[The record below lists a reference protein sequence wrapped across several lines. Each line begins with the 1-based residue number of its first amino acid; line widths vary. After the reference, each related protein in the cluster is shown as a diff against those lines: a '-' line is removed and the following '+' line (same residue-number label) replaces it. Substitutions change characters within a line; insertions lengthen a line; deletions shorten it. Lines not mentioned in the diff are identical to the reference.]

1 MTTLRSLAATV
12 LGREDDDA
20 VMILDVLERS
30 LRAADSR
37 KVFRDTRE
45 QPEAAGRNAV
55 WTLMGQSGLP
65 QACYPQ
71 EFGGSGAGLC
81 TGVLMAEAIGRHLGP
96 DGFTACAFYS
106 AAFLA
111 GVAGARL
118 VAAQRLLGDKAP
130 VIAVARQDAE
140 DAAREAVPTRLMR
153 GERGMVLRGVK
164 RRVRGASFAT
174 AFLVI
179 AKEGDETVACLV
191 PGRSA
196 GMKIDYTPLADGT
209 SAATLRFDDV
219 VLEQDRVL
227 AHGAACDSALDT
239 ADEWTRLAIAAE
251 LLGLQSTMLDMTLEY
266 IRTRRQFERR
276 LSEFQVLQHRAVDM
290 FTCREMS
297 RVVLQ
302 EALGLFRSDADP
314 HRRALL
320 ASRAKARAGDAADI
334 IGRGAIQMHGAMGFS
349 DEHDIGMFVKRARV
363 LSPWLGGVEHHRMR
377 FATLSPAREGAEV

>member
-1 MTTLRSLAATV
+1 MTALRSLAEAM
-12 LGREDDDA
+12 LGREDGDA

-37 KVFRDTRE
+37 RVFRDARE
-45 QPEAAGRNAV
+45 HPEAAGRNAV

-71 EFGGSGAGLC
+71 EFGGSGAPLW

-96 DGFTACAFYS
+96 DAFTACAFHS

-118 VAAQRLLGDKAP
+118 AAARRLLGDEAP
-130 VIAVARQDAE
+130 VIALARQDTE
-140 DAAREAVPTRLMR
+140 DSARGADPTRLVR
-153 GERGMVLRGVK
+153 TGKGAVLRGAK
-164 RRVRGASFAT
+164 RRVRGAPFAT
-174 AFLVI
+174 AYLAI
-179 AKEGDETVACLV
+179 AKDGDETVAVLL
-191 PGRSA
+191 PGRAA
-196 GMKIDYTPLADGT
+196 GMEIDYTPLADGT
-209 SAATLRFDDV
+209 SAAILRFDDV
-219 VLEQDRVL
+219 ILDQDSVL
-227 AHGAACDSALDT
+227 ARGPACDSALEA
-239 ADEWTRLAIAAE
+239 ADEWTRIAIAAE
-251 LLGLQSTMLDMTLEY
+251 LLGLQSAMLDMTLEY
-266 IRTRRQFERR
+266 IRTRRQFDRR

-302 EALGLFRSDADP
+302 EALSVFRSDADP
-314 HRRALL
+314 HRRAVL

-334 IGRGAIQMHGAMGFS
+334 IGRGAIQMHGAMGYS

-363 LSPWLGGVEHHRMR
+363 LSPWLGGVEHHRLR
-377 FATLSPAREGAEV
+377 FATLSPARASVEA